1 MAGKNLE
8 IKPKSNQLSNSH
20 VVKLQIFY
28 EDEADKILYGNQ
40 DQYTKIKVEPF
51 TSKYRF
57 FLKFLLQKEITTM
70 SNSKIF
76 RQKCSIIKNVKNG
89 D

>member
-28 EDEADKILYGNQ
+28 EDKADKILYGNQ

-57 FLKFLLQKEITTM
+57 FLKNFYFKKRLPLCQIARY
-70 SNSKIF
+70 SD
-76 RQKCSIIKNVKNG
+76 RNVQ
-89 D
+89 

>member
-28 EDEADKILYGNQ
+28 EDKADKILYGNQ

-57 FLKFLLQKEITTM
+57 F
-70 SNSKIF
+70 
-76 RQKCSIIKNVKNG
+76 
-89 D
+89 